1 MWRRTTTKFIARR
14 VNFISRDNV
23 SAKFRQI
30 QSSSEVLKSQFQ
42 ASTITSAESH
52 FFPRNFSC
60 FTNQLCQISR
70 SFSTNTSF
78 ENKEFNQLNDSVDSK
93 LDLDEFSSTS
103 FSEANNVI
111 GDGNG
116 GVSGHSDIG
125 FDERLSSFSVDF
137 VEERSQNTDDL
148 SPIVDAVASGNET
161 DGEVVEGENDL
172 EKVENLL
179 SLLQSSGT
187 VDSLESSL
195 EEIGLALNEELVMK
209 VLDTTFIPAEN
220 LIEFFKWVSKK
231 KDTLMTTKVSDF
243 LVKAIGYEIRTRD
256 AYALWGL
263 FKAIG
268 EREIRVLTTD
278 ILNQLISL
286 FSKLGKGKVAF
297 EVFNKF
303 EDFGCSPDPDTYYWT
318 IDALSRRSIF
328 EWASSVCDRM
338 LSAEKLPDSEKVG
351 RIISHLCQGKKLKDA
366 HTVYLF
372 ARENN
377 KYPPQSSVSFLIYS
391 LCGKK
396 KPQAEDKKSQKDETG
411 SLSLMEEVFSPEEK
425 DNIYL
430 ALKML
435 DDLPAKDRK
444 HASRSFSFVVSGL
457 CRIKANQE
465 AKKLLLKMV
474 EAGPPPGYTIFNTI
488 ITSFS
493 RAGDMEEATELLKFM
508 EGRGLKP
515 DVYTYAVVMSGYVE
529 GGAMEDAQKI
539 LDEAKKKHP
548 KLSPI
553 IYYTLIRGY
562 SKLEK
567 YDMAGKLMG
576 EMKEYGLQAN
586 ANEYKK
592 LIKSLCLKALDV
604 GAAEKLLQDMEENGL
619 HLNGLTKS
627 LVKAVRELEEEGLA
641 SQASTAAA

>member
-1 MWRRTTTKFIARR
+1 MWRRTTTKFIAKRA
-14 VNFISRDNV
+14 NFISRDNV
-23 SAKFRQI
+23 SAEFRQF
-30 QSSSEVLKSQFQ
+30 QSSSKVLQSEFH
-42 ASTITSAESH
+42 ASTITSTESH
-52 FFPRNFSC
+52 LFPRNSSY
-60 FTNQLCQISR
+60 FTNHLCLIPR
-70 SFSTNTSF
+70 SLSTNVSF
-78 ENKEFNQLNDSVDSK
+78 ENKELDQIADSIDSK
-93 LDLDEFSSTS
+93 HDLDECSSIG
-103 FSEANNVI
+103 FSEENNVI
-111 GDGNG
+111 GDENV
-116 GVSGHSDIG
+116 VSVDSELG
-125 FDERLSSFSVDF
+125 FDESHSSLS
-137 VEERSQNTDDL
+137 VEFEEGPQSTDDL
-148 SPIVDAVASGNET
+148 SPIVDGIASENET
-161 DGEVVEGENDL
+161 DGQTVEGEYDV

-187 VDSLESSL
+187 VASLESSL
-195 EEIGLALNEELVMK
+195 EDIGLALNEELVMK

-220 LIEFFKWVSKK
+220 LIGFFKWVLKK
-231 KDTLMTTKVSDF
+231 KDTLMTTKVLDF
-243 LVKAIGYEIRTRD
+243 MVKAISYEMKTRD
-256 AYALWGL
+256 AYALWDL
-263 FKAIG
+263 FKAIS

-278 ILNQLISL
+278 TLNQLISL
-286 FSKLGKGKVAF
+286 FSKLGKGKVAY

-303 EDFGCSPDPDTYYWT
+303 EDFGCPPDPDTYYWT

-328 EWASSVCDRM
+328 DWASSVCDKM

-351 RIISHLCQGKKLKDA
+351 RIISHLCRGEKLKDA

-372 ARENN
+372 AKENN
-377 KYPPQSSVSFLIYS
+377 KYPPQSSVSILINS
-391 LCGKK
+391 LCAKK
-396 KPQAEDKKSQKDETG
+396 KIQAEDKKSRKDETG
-411 SLSLMEEVFSPEEK
+411 SLSLVEEDFSPEEK

-444 HASRSFSFVVSGL
+444 HASRSFSFVTSGL

-465 AKKLLLKMV
+465 AKKLLFTMV
-474 EAGPPPGYTIFNTI
+474 EGGPPPGYTIFNTI

-493 RAGDMEEATELLKFM
+493 RAGDMEEAMELLKFM

-529 GGAMEDAQKI
+529 GGAMEEAQKI
-539 LDEAKKKHP
+539 LDEAKKKLP

-567 YDMAGKLMG
+567 FDMAGKLMG
-576 EMKEYGLQAN
+576 EMKEHGLQAN

-592 LIKSLCLKALDV
+592 LIKSLCLKALDL
-604 GAAEKLLQDMEENGL
+604 GAAEKLLQDMEESGL
-619 HLNGLTKS
+619 HPNGLTKS

-641 SQASTAAA
+641 SQAFTAAA